1 MMKTILFYI
10 KKRALLF
17 CFLLISLNYVAQST
31 LATYRF
37 TNNLNADE
45 PSQPSLTYYNSAGVI
60 VVPGTVGGVIYVN
73 QYWIFGG
80 SRMLETDDNGSYIQV
95 LLNTT
100 GLSNIN
106 VEFTGEMLK
115 FLFASREKGRLSLLV
130 DYTGTGSSF
139 SSSLLDIDLNTGGG
153 AFDLYDTETKSINLS
168 AAADN
173 NPNLLIRIKVGGYQG
188 VGSLDGE
195 IRIDNLIITSKSPKI
210 LVAGYN
216 TPTNLKTIP
225 ENAPAATLYGT
236 DFGIVITDDPNAA
249 TKTFQIKNDGT
260 APLVISNISFSGA
273 NYTDFLFVP
282 NPATPLPVPD
292 PTNPIN
298 SFPATI
304 AKGNYGE
311 FAVKFN
317 PSGDGKRTALLD
329 ITSNADPSPYSFYV
343 EGRGATCAT
352 DELALRRNT
361 MEISQPV
368 NELLAANPVLS
379 SFNKISGK
387 NGQNAHNTP
396 ITPFN
401 NMRLYDHT
409 TLTGVNLF
417 SSSNT
422 SWYTTNGT
430 STVEFGPVSLTNEN
444 GVYISFNLA
453 AFSSNTGTTFLKNDY
468 VQVQVY
474 TPVTAPQPN
483 IWSPVLTVYGN
494 NTSNSL
500 GTADSRYSF
509 AGGLTAI
516 AEYDGDLTP
525 ASFYNDTG
533 ITKKYSKVKVK
544 VQGTSNIDD
553 LLFRIVAYNNNGNK
567 LWLVDD
573 VAVYSAATVTRK
585 WSATGQW
592 LNRYGNPDTVPNKN
606 IKAIID
612 ANYNTTTNGNINA
625 CECEVNSGK
634 NLTVTG
640 SGIVTLQN
648 KLVNYGDGT
657 NVIIQS
663 DGNLIQVENDAVN
676 SGNITAERSVSHI
689 NNLPTRMDYVYWSSP
704 VAEQKL
710 RGTDAEGGFSP
721 GTPYNRFYQYAEPT
735 DFFTSTPDINFIPA
749 KGYAIRAEGAPLLDD
764 YSKTYKF
771 KGVPNNGDISI
782 NIDRS
787 PNQGVI
793 EHGYNLIG
801 NPYPSNINFDE
812 LFTANSLLIY
822 NSAWFWTNNWFTA
835 SQQGS
840 NYTVNNYAIY
850 NGSGGNPATSDPS
863 NPFNITA
870 VPNGIVKVGQGFII
884 QKRNVGGPGSLNFK
898 NSYGKLKD
906 LRVATPGTFYQKD
919 STPKNRFWL
928 KLISPDDMVNTQ
940 LIGYVDGA
948 TDGFEQDYDA
958 EIMGMS
964 SDIFY
969 SKLDD
974 KRLLIQGKGD
984 FETTDKVNLGANF
997 FKSGTYT
1004 LALDIGEGI
1013 FSGSQKVYLKDYETG
1028 TLTDLSVNQYTFEAA
1043 QGISE
1048 GRFEIIYEPQQVL
1061 LSEDAAID
1069 NLIVYRDGGDFV
1081 VRAQSIKISDLE
1093 VYDGSGR
1100 LIYKTQPRHTEVRIP
1115 GDKLLRGVY
1124 ILKIDQN
1131 GQLTKKKILK

>member
-1 MMKTILFYI
+1 MKTILFYI

-37 TNNLNADE
+37 TNNLSAVE
-45 PSQPSLTYYNSAGVI
+45 PLQPSLTYYNSSGV
-60 VVPGTVGGVIYVN
+60 VIIPPEENVKYVN

-115 FLFASREKGRLSLLV
+115 FIFAAREKGRLSLSV

-153 AFDLYDTETKSINLS
+153 AFDLYDTETKSINLG

-249 TKTFQIKNDGT
+249 TKIFQIKNDGT
-260 APLVISNISFSGA
+260 APLVIFNISFSGA
-273 NYTDFLFVP
+273 NSTDFSFVP
-282 NPATPLPVPD
+282 NSATPPPVPD

-329 ITSNADPSPYSFYV
+329 ITSNANPSPYSFYV

-368 NELLAANPVLS
+368 NELLAANPVLAN

-387 NGQNAHNTP
+387 NGKNAHDMP
-396 ITPFN
+396 GGPFN
-401 NMRLYDHT
+401 GVRLYDHT
-409 TLTGVNLF
+409 DGTGVNLF

-422 SWYTTNGT
+422 SWYTRNET

-453 AFSSNTGTTFLKNDY
+453 AFSSNIGTTFSKNDY

-483 IWSPVLTVYGN
+483 IWSPVLTVFGN

-500 GTADSRYSF
+500 VNTDSRYSF

-516 AEYDGDLTP
+516 AEYDGDVTP

-553 LLFRIVAYNNNGNK
+553 LLFRIVASNNNSNK

-585 WSATGQW
+585 WSTSGQW
-592 LNRYGNPDTVPNKN
+592 LNRYGNPDTVPDKN

-676 SGNITAERSVSHI
+676 SGDITVERNVSHI
-689 NNLPTRMDYVYWSSP
+689 NNLPSRMDYVYWSSP
-704 VAEQKL
+704 VTEQKL
-710 RGTDAEGGFSP
+710 RGTEAEGGFSP
-721 GTPYNRFYQYAEPT
+721 GTPSNKFYQYAEPT
-735 DFFTSTPDINFIPA
+735 DFFTSTPDVNFMPA
-749 KGYAIRAEGAPLLDD
+749 KGYAIRAEGAPLEDG
-764 YSKTYKF
+764 YNKVYKF

-782 NIDRS
+782 NVDRS
-787 PNQGVI
+787 PNQDVT

-812 LFTANSLLIY
+812 LFAANSLLIFK
-822 NSAWFWTNNWFTA
+822 SAWFWTNNWFTA

-850 NGSGGNPATSDPS
+850 NESGGNPATSDPS
-863 NPFNITA
+863 NPYNIIA

-884 QKRNVGGPGSLNFK
+884 QKRNVDGPGSLNFK
-898 NSYGKLKD
+898 NFYGKFKA
-906 LRVATPGTFYQKD
+906 LRVAAPGTFYQKE
-919 STPKNRFWL
+919 SSPKNRFWL
-928 KLISPDDMVNTQ
+928 KLISPDNMVNTQ
-940 LIGYVDGA
+940 LIGYIDGA

-984 FETTDKVNLGANF
+984 FETTDKVDLGANF
-997 FKSGTYT
+997 FKAGTYT
-1004 LALDIGEGI
+1004 LALETAEGI
-1013 FSGSQKVYLKDYETG
+1013 FNGSQKIYLRDKETG
-1028 TLTDLSVNQYTFEAA
+1028 TLTDLSANPYTFEATK
-1043 QGISE
+1043 GISE
-1048 GRFEIIYEPQQVL
+1048 GRFEIIYEPQQVVL
-1061 LSEDAAID
+1061 GAEETLGENI
-1069 NLIVYRDGGDFV
+1069 IVYRDGGDFII
-1081 VRAQSIKISDLE
+1081 RAQSKNITDLE

-1100 LIYKTQPRHTEVRIP
+1100 LIYKTQPRYTEVRLP
-1115 GDKLLRGVY
+1115 GEKLLRGVY

-1131 GQLTKKKILK
+1131 GHLTKKKILK